1 MILSVRPLVSLRIM
15 SKTYVIDIDGTIC
28 SQKEVGEY
36 EGSEPFPDRIAQIN
50 KLYDEGN
57 KIIFLTARGMGMF
70 SGSVKCSYDRW
81 YKITLEQL
89 KKWNVKYHE
98 LSLGTPAADFYLH
111 VTTLQDHDFFE

>member
-1 MILSVRPLVSLRIM
+1 MTLSGKPSVSQRAM

-57 KIIFLTARGMGMF
+57 KIVFLTARGMGMF

-81 YKITLEQL
+81 YKVTLEQL

-98 LSLGTPAADFYLH
+98 LYLGKPAGDFYIDDKALKD
-111 VTTLQDHDFFE
+111 TDFFE